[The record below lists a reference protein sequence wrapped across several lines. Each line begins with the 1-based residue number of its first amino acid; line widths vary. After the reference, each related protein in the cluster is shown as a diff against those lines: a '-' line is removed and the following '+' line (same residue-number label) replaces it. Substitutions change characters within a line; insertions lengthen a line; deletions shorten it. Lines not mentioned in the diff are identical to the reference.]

1 MMEQNQLI
9 ERIVAEVVAR
19 MGSPAGAK
27 QPGARGSG
35 AQPGAV
41 QPGASSVA
49 AVPALAPGDMAQYI
63 DHTMLRPE
71 APTAAFDKLCQEALQ
86 YKFFSVC
93 VNSCRVAYVARKL
106 QGSGVKVCSVVG
118 FPLGSMTSRSKA
130 FETREAI
137 EDGASE
143 IDMVI
148 NVGLL
153 KSGDYHG
160 VEEDIR
166 AVRRATRGN
175 TILKVIIETAL
186 LTQDEKVM
194 ACELS
199 KKAGADFV
207 KTCTGFLG
215 GGRQRGGP
223 QPHAARRG
231 PRHGGEGERRGAHVQ
246 DRPVVHRRGSQ
257 QAGMRVQ
264 RGHRDRGRGDR
275 QLLMIVPSILSAD
288 FTRLGDG
295 GPCRGESRR
304 GLDPRGRDGW
314 PFCPEPH
321 HGTHDRGGRPQG
333 D

>member
-1 MMEQNQLI
+1 MEQNQLI

-19 MGSPAGAK
+19 MGSAAAAK
-27 QPGARGSG
+27 PGAAG
-35 AQPGAV
+35 V
-41 QPGASSVA
+41 IQPGASSA
-49 AVPALAPGDMAQYI
+49 GALPALAASDIARYI

-71 APTAAFDKLCQEALQ
+71 AASAAFDKLCQEAVQ
-86 YKFFSVC
+86 YRFFSVC

-106 QGSGVKVCSVVG
+106 QGTDVKVCSVVG

-130 FETREAI
+130 FETRQAI

-153 KSGDYHG
+153 KGGDYRG

-175 TILKVIIETAL
+175 TILKVIIETVL

-215 GGRQRGGP
+215 GGASVEDLSLMRRVVGRDMGVKASGGVRTYKT
-223 QPHAARRG
+223 ALSFI
-231 PRHGGEGERRGAHVQ
+231 GA
-246 DRPVVHRRGSQ
+246 GAS
-257 QAGMRVQ
+257 
-264 RGHRDRGRGDR
+264 
-275 QLLMIVPSILSAD
+275 
-288 FTRLGDG
+288 RLGCVSSVAIVTG
-295 GPCRGESRR
+295 AEGSGSY
-304 GLDPRGRDGW
+304 
-314 PFCPEPH
+314 
-321 HGTHDRGGRPQG
+321 
-333 D
+333 

>member
-1 MMEQNQLI
+1 MEQNQLI
-9 ERIVAEVVAR
+9 ERIVSEVVAR
-19 MGSPAGAK
+19 MGSSAAKPAG
-27 QPGARGSG
+27 
-35 AQPGAV
+35 GAV
-41 QPGASSVA
+41 VQPAASSAA
-49 AVPALAPGDMAQYI
+49 AVPALAPSDIAKYI

-71 APTAAFDKLCQEALQ
+71 APSAAFDKLCQEAQQ
-86 YKFFSVC
+86 YGFFSVC

-175 TILKVIIETAL
+175 TLLKVIIETVL

-215 GGRQRGGP
+215 GGASVEDLSLMRRVVGREMGVKASGGVRTY
-223 QPHAARRG
+223 ATALSFI
-231 PRHGGEGERRGAHVQ
+231 GA
-246 DRPVVHRRGSQ
+246 G
-257 QAGMRVQ
+257 AN
-264 RGHRDRGRGDR
+264 
-275 QLLMIVPSILSAD
+275 
-288 FTRLGDG
+288 RLGCVSSVAIVTG
-295 GPCRGESRR
+295 AQ
-304 GLDPRGRDGW
+304 
-314 PFCPEPH
+314 
-321 HGTHDRGGRPQG
+321 GTGSY
-333 D
+333 